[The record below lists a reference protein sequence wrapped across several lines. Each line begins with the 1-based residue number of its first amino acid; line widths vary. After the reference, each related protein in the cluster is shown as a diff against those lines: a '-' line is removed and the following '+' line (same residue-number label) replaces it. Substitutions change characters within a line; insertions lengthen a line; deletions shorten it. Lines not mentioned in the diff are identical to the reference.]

1 MVGYL
6 HELKFY
12 WNSVIL
18 VVSQCSWS
26 NVSYITIYF

>member
-1 MVGYL
+1 MVGYQ
-6 HELKFY
+6 HKLKFY

-26 NVSYITIYF
+26 NMSYITIYF